1 MAAYYI
7 ETDKID
13 TKPEKKMMD
22 NIIFTGAHEHTIE
35 TVPDM
40 IFVYNE
46 QATLLN
52 IINPSCNLPFNPEG
66 MIGKKIETFLDWET
80 GRICMKHF
88 RKAIAS
94 GKSEFFEL
102 DLEENGNKHCYEIQ
116 ISPIDRDRVIMTAH
130 DIPQAYIS
138 QLELERTQLSLNRAK
153 EELETSNSILSSAL
167 SIAEVLP
174 WSADLVT
181 HTFSTDYNL
190 YHHESASGPDDNG
203 KYNISIDE
211 YLKKVHPDFREHIST
226 VFREL
231 REGKRTEFH
240 EVYQI
245 HWYNDREY
253 EWVNKQGTVFRYDV
267 KGRPISVIGSGM
279 VITKQKNMEES
290 LRLAKEQA
298 EQSNTLKSAFLA
310 NMSHEIRT
318 PLNAIVGFSEL
329 LTETDNP
336 EEKKEYAD
344 IILNNNALLL
354 QLISDILDLSK
365 IEAGTLEFIYSDI
378 DLNNLLVEVAQ
389 TAQMKANNPELE
401 IAFTD
406 HLPECVVNSDRNRLL
421 QVIHNFVNNAIKF
434 TPQGHIHIG
443 YKLNPSGELY
453 FYVEDTGYGIQ
464 AEKVNEVFERFVKLN
479 SFIQGTGLGLS
490 ISKSIVSH
498 LGGNIGVF
506 SQEGEGSTFW
516 FTLPAKSIVSMSE
529 K

>member
-94 GKSEFFEL
+94 GKSESFEL
-102 DLEENGNKHCYEIQ
+102 DLEENGNEHCYEIQ
-116 ISPIDRDRVIMTAH
+116 ISPIDKDRVIMPAH

-138 QLELERTQLSLNRAK
+138 QLELERTQLSLSRAK

-190 YHHESASGPDDNG
+190 YHHESASGPDNNG
-203 KYNISIDE
+203 KYNISI
-211 YLKKVHPDFREHIST
+211 
-226 VFREL
+226 
-231 REGKRTEFH
+231 H

-267 KGRPISVIGSGM
+267 KGRPVSVIGSGM
-279 VITKQKNMEES
+279 VITKQRKMEES

-378 DLNNLLVEVAQ
+378 DLNNLLAEVAQ

-490 ISKSIVSH
+490 ISKTIVSH